1 MSSLKTS
8 IKSFEKKLGLTKR
21 SRIFCWMNSDGSVK
35 YEDVTYPN
43 KKEFFRTMEARGLSE
58 QTTFTFFRWK
68 TRPLMPE

>member
-1 MSSLKTS
+1 
-8 IKSFEKKLGLTKR
+8 
-21 SRIFCWMNSDGSVK
+21 MNSDGSVK